1 MQRKGDSAMKIRLKP
16 QLRPFFGKL
25 TTIGF
30 VLVLLALL
38 VVSLP
43 IWLFVARIVLVFALG
58 LILGFTFLGGIFAF
72 AVTAIA
78 AWVAWFC
85 YSLIRDVW
93 AEFSLH
99 RTARKASAGP

>member
-1 MQRKGDSAMKIRLKP
+1 MQRKGGSVMKFRLKP
-16 QLRPFFGKL
+16 QLRPFFEKL

-30 VLVLLALL
+30 VLVLLALF

-43 IWLFVARIVLVFALG
+43 IWLFAARIILIFILG
-58 LILGFTFLGGIFAF
+58 LTLGFTFLGGILAF
-72 AVTAIA
+72 TVTAIA

-93 AEFSLH
+93 EEFSLH
-99 RTARKASAGP
+99 RIARKASAGS

>member
-1 MQRKGDSAMKIRLKP
+1 MQRKGGSAMKIRLKP

-30 VLVLLALL
+30 VLVLLALF

-43 IWLFVARIVLVFALG
+43 IWLFTARTILVFALG
-58 LILGFTFLGGIFAF
+58 LMLGFTFLGGILAF

-78 AWVAWFC
+78 TWVAWFC

-93 AEFSLH
+93 TEFGLH
-99 RTARKASAGP
+99 RIARKASAGS

>member
-1 MQRKGDSAMKIRLKP
+1 MQRKGDSAMKFRLKP

-30 VLVLLALL
+30 VLVLLALFA
-38 VVSLP
+38 VSLP

-58 LILGFTFLGGIFAF
+58 LILGFSFLGGIFAL
-72 AVTAIA
+72 AVTAVA
-78 AWVAWFC
+78 VYVAWFC

-93 AEFSLH
+93 SEFGIH
-99 RTARKASAGP
+99 RTARKASAGS